1 MGDGGEV
8 TRASQ
13 VLEIIRKRVAEIHP
27 DVVFTQDTFADKY
40 LRKMQEEMNNNVPS
54 SKFSLNKVN
63 IKGADSVTLFVNT
76 QRFKVDKV
84 EQEARQVLEQERR
97 TKISFL
103 TETRY
108 VVLQATSKTSGEKML
123 LSSFHDKWKSG
134 EKDEL
139 IRDFLTFMQLLAKKL
154 KLKVILIG
162 TDINREMKSFI
173 SGGSSQ
179 SISVFD
185 FNYPDSCPS
194 HCKRKSKPV
203 IDYFLHSSAN
213 SPLHNSAKRFH
224 EDEAI
229 LDHHPIHTVF
239 QIGPG
244 EEETVECGKEEVV
257 TREVKKTPSK
267 AAQRVSGKAKVFQ
280 PNPPRRLEAS
290 TANDIIPGLS
300 LSKTIC
306 TSSDSKIQGGNS
318 NGLPLPQ
325 VTQGR
330 CTTQKDIIPG
340 LSLKP
345 TIGKDSKAT
354 KEVDTRIRAKGE
366 NKTSA
371 HHTGGKM
378 KQRGKG
384 DIVPGILAR
393 NQKIESPIMQRAFS
407 TKASSAELPNT
418 SSESFSCELCRK
430 SFSSRQGLFIHFGR
444 QEKHFPCKEK
454 NSKEN
459 SKEKNSKENSKKKNS
474 KEICLRV
481 FDTELKMSQHKESHK

>member
-1 MGDGGEV
+1 MG
-8 TRASQ
+8 
-13 VLEIIRKRVAEIHP
+13 
-27 DVVFTQDTFADKY
+27 
-40 LRKMQEEMNNNVPS
+40 
-54 SKFSLNKVN
+54 
-63 IKGADSVTLFVNT
+63 
-76 QRFKVDKV
+76 
-84 EQEARQVLEQERR
+84 
-97 TKISFL
+97 
-103 TETRY
+103 
-108 VVLQATSKTSGEKML
+108 VLQATSKTSGEKML
-123 LSSFHDKWKSG
+123 LSSFHGKWKTG

-306 TSSDSKIQGGNS
+306 TSSDSKIQGENSNKDDIIPGNS

-378 KQRGKG
+378 KQSGKG
-384 DIVPGILAR
+384 DIVPGILAG
-393 NQKIESPIMQRAFS
+393 NQKIESPIMRRAFS
-407 TKASSAELPNT
+407 TKASSAEDKQKLPNT

-454 NSKEN
+454 NN
-459 SKEKNSKENSKKKNS
+459 KEKNSKET
-474 KEICLRV
+474 CLRV
-481 FDTELKMSQHKESHK
+481 FDTEVKLSQHKESHK